1 MQTLSVIP
9 PERDRSQWLGGA
21 DIAAVLGIS
30 PWTTPLQLWEAK
42 TRPGAAQVAATGVK
56 RRGVRWEGAVAE
68 MLVDELQTRGHAVEI
83 VASNVRYQDAEH
95 AFMAA
100 EIDFEVRL
108 DGEKEVTNVELK
120 TVHPFKLHLWGVTGS
135 DNLPLHYLAQATWG
149 LGVTRRR
156 HGMVAA
162 LFGADELRSYPVEAD
177 AETIGAI
184 RARGLAFWRDHVLRR
199 LPPAPTTL
207 EDLARLFPREGDTP
221 ALMADKELT
230 AKVLRLRAVLAEAKA
245 RELEAQALEFD
256 VKRAMGDHGELLLA
270 SGARAVDWKQRSG
283 SYIDET
289 ALKKAHPAIAREF
302 TRRWEAR
309 VFTVRSF
316 DAKECER

>member
-1 MQTLSVIP
+1 MQALSVIP
-9 PERDRSQWLGGA
+9 PGRDRSQWLGGA

-30 PWTTPLQLWEAK
+30 PWTTPLKLWEAK
-42 TRPGAAQVAATGVK
+42 TRPGAVEAAATGVR

-68 MLVDELQTRGHAVEI
+68 MLVEDLQARGHAVEI
-83 VASNVRYQDAEH
+83 VASNLRYQDAEH
-95 AFMAA
+95 DFMAA

-108 DGEKEVTNVELK
+108 DGEAEVTNVELK
-120 TVHPFKLHLWGVTGS
+120 TVHPFKLHLWGAPGS
-135 DNLPLHYLAQATWG
+135 DELPLHYLAQVTWG

-156 HGMVAA
+156 RGIVVA

-177 AETIGAI
+177 AETIGAL
-184 RARGLAFWRDHVLRR
+184 RARGLAFWRDHVLKR
-199 LPPAPTTL
+199 LPPAPSTL
-207 EDLARLFPREGDTP
+207 EDMARLFPREGDIP
-221 ALMADKELT
+221 ALVADEELT
-230 AKVLRLRAVLAEAKA
+230 AKVLRLRAALAESRA
-245 RELEAQALEFD
+245 RELEAQVLEFD
-256 VKRAMGDHGELLLA
+256 VKRAMGEHGELLLA

-302 TRRWEAR
+302 TRRWQAR
-309 VFTVRSF
+309 VFTVRNF

>member
-1 MQTLSVIP
+1 MQALSVIP
-9 PERDRSQWLGGA
+9 PGSDRSQWLGGA

-42 TRPGAAQVAATGVK
+42 TRPVMAEAAASGVR

-68 MLVDELQTRGHAVEI
+68 MLVEDLQARGHAVEI
-83 VASNVRYQDAEH
+83 VASNLRYQDAEH

-108 DGEKEVTNVELK
+108 DGEAEVTNVELK
-120 TVHPFKLHLWGVTGS
+120 TVHPFKLHLWGATGS
-135 DNLPLHYLAQATWG
+135 DGLPLHYTAQAMWG
-149 LGVTRRR
+149 LGVTRRPR
-156 HGMVAA
+156 GIVAA

-177 AETIGAI
+177 AETIGAL
-184 RARGLAFWRDHVLRR
+184 RARGLAFWRDHVLKR

-221 ALMADKELT
+221 ALVADEELT
-230 AKVLRLRAVLAEAKA
+230 AKVLRLRAVLAEVRA
-245 RELEAQALEFD
+245 RELEAQALEFE
-256 VKRAMGDHGELLLA
+256 VKRAMGEHGALLLPG
-270 SGARAVDWKQRSG
+270 GARAVDWKARSG
-283 SYIDET
+283 AYIDEA
-289 ALKKAHPAIAREF
+289 ALKKAHPAIARAF

-309 VFTVRSF
+309 VFSVRNF
-316 DAKECER
+316 DAKEAL